1 MAMTVNGSPNSQ
13 LELHTQPAAAHGQ
26 MLTSGFRA
34 YLIGAADLFTSSIS
48 AAMKSLVFKVVNG
61 VNEVWVQVGDIVYR
75 ALLDCVAAVARAAEW
90 VFDKI
95 KVLAEDLIAFL
106 GFLFQ
111 WKDIIRTKGVIKNLL
126 KQLANKAAA
135 GLVM

>member
-26 MLTSGFRA
+26 MLASGFRA

-75 ALLDCVAAVARAAEW
+75 ALLDCVAARCASRRMDVPGYPSFTSLYSLQNVYRQAEEIY
-90 VFDKI
+90 DRITIMIPEPSGK
-95 KVLAEDLIAFL
+95 E
-106 GFLFQ
+106 
-111 WKDIIRTKGVIKNLL
+111 
-126 KQLANKAAA
+126 
-135 GLVM
+135 